1 MLPFKC
7 HPQQHLYLSV
17 YTQQTNLSWYVKCKP
32 PWLTFCLTS
41 HICVHTTRT
50 EHFPGLAALHRQ
62 MPLNLWSTSIPLLFQ
77 LEETLL
83 RKGLHRDGFIPFF
96 TLCELLLLSEYKMED
111 LQIAILWINPFS
123 WKICFS
129 IDLFNPLSFY
139 ATWMLSLSKYLY
151 SKHSMYGWLLGLPAL
166 QDRGWFPVL
175 HLAQP

>member
-1 MLPFKC
+1 MQATMTHFLP
-7 HPQQHLYLSV
+7 HLSYMCPYHKNWALPRVGSPAQADA
-17 YTQQTNLSWYVKCKP
+17 TQLM
-32 PWLTFCLTS
+32 
-41 HICVHTTRT
+41 
-50 EHFPGLAALHRQ
+50 EHFHSSPFPSGGDFTQ
-62 MPLNLWSTSIPLLFQ
+62 
-77 LEETLL
+77 E
-83 RKGLHRDGFIPFF
+83 GLHKDGFISFF

-139 ATWMLSLSKYLY
+139 ATWMLSLAKYLY